1 MRVSSTSVKVCALRC
16 LSESSGLCVGHFIPI
31 AGSSQRMPDSA
42 LLLYRPLQSYWI
54 YAQSE
59 STQKR
64 PWRPY
69 AAMYPWN
76 IASERR
82 TRAGE
87 GVRYGTK
94 DRVVEQTSSA
104 CIRPSLASHRT
115 GRHAALMPGKRAFP
129 SHPSAMFPWRP
140 SSIVVA

>member
-1 MRVSSTSVKVCALRC
+1 VSAILSQLPDHPANAGFSFIVVKAAAVVVDLRA
-16 LSESSGLCVGHFIPI
+16 VGEHTETTL
-31 AGSSQRMPDSA
+31 A
-42 LLLYRPLQSYWI
+42 
-54 YAQSE
+54 
-59 STQKR
+59 T
-64 PWRPY
+64 Y
-69 AAMYPWN
+69 AAMYLWN

-82 TRAGE
+82 TRGGE
-87 GVRYGTK
+87 RIRYGTK
-94 DRVVEQTSSA
+94 DRVVEQTSSV